1 MDSDA
6 KLIQRAASGD
16 VGAFE
21 SLYCRHRDGVY
32 RLAWRFTRDHE
43 LALDVLQETFAYLLK
58 KLPRLVLTS
67 KLTTYL
73 YPVIK
78 HLAFEMIR
86 KSNRTIC
93 DDMAIAELSFQPAL
107 PTEET
112 EDLATVLS
120 VLPAVQREVLLMRF
134 IDNMNLQE
142 IADALEIPLGTVKSR
157 LHKALA
163 VLRGDPGTRRYFLG
177 Q

>member
-1 MDSDA
+1 MDSDE
-6 KLIQRAASGD
+6 KLIQRAANGD
-16 VGAFE
+16 VEAFE
-21 SLYCRHRDGVY
+21 SLYKRHRDGVY
-32 RLAWRFTRDHE
+32 RLAWRFTRDHQ
-43 LALDVLQETFAYLLK
+43 LALDVLQETFTYLLK
-58 KLPRLVLTS
+58 KLPGFVLTS

-86 KSNRTIC
+86 KNNRMVC

-112 EDLATVLS
+112 EDLAAVLS
-120 VLPAVQREVLLMRF
+120 VLPAAQREVLLMRF
-134 IDNMNLQE
+134 MDNMNLQE
-142 IADALEIPLGTVKSR
+142 IANALEIPLGTVKSR

-163 VLRGDPGTRRYFLG
+163 ALRGNRQTRQYFLG